1 MYNNRGPADVRRV
14 FTGKDALL
22 FNEQGILLA
31 TVDTFTAQV
40 NVTNAT
46 YEPLGDTQ
54 SHEHL
59 SSYSVSLNITQCI
72 IEDDEFIQDMF
83 TMFSV
88 GQPVMWT
95 FQGVLKGRNGSEQRM
110 IFRDCVPDG
119 QIDLQN
125 FTTGDIIKRQWNLAV
140 NCPPEL
146 QNLLSYENNIRD

>member
-1 MYNNRGPADVRRV
+1 MYNNRGPVDTRRL

-22 FNEQGILLA
+22 LNAKGKTLA

-46 YEPLGDTQ
+46 YQPLGDAQ
-54 SHEHL
+54 SHEHVA
-59 SSYSVSLNITQCI
+59 SYSVSLTVTQCI

-83 TMFSV
+83 TFFSV

-95 FQGVLKGRNGSEQRM
+95 LQGVLKGRNKSEQRM
-110 IFRDCVPDG
+110 IFRDCVPSG

-125 FTTGDIIKRQWNLAV
+125 FTTGDIIKRQWNLFC
-140 NCPPEL
+140 NRPPEL
-146 QNLLSYENNIRD
+146 QNLLSYS

>member
-22 FNEQGILLA
+22 LNERGVTLA

-46 YEPLGDTQ
+46 YQPLGDTQ

-59 SSYSVSLNITQCI
+59 SSYSVNLNITQCI

-110 IFRDCVPDG
+110 IFRDCVPSS
-119 QIDLQN
+119 QI
-125 FTTGDIIKRQWNLAV
+125 QWSLFC

-146 QNLLSYENNIRD
+146 QNLLSYASNVRD

>member
-1 MYNNRGPADVRRV
+1 MYNNRGPADTRRL
-14 FTGKDALL
+14 FTGKDALI
-22 FNEQGILLA
+22 FDEQGALLA
-31 TVDTFTAQV
+31 TVDTFTTQV
-40 NVTNAT
+40 NITNAN
-46 YEPLGDTQ
+46 YQPLGDTQ
-54 SHEHL
+54 SHSHV
-59 SSYSVSLNITQCI
+59 SSYAVSLNITQCI
-72 IEDDEFIQDMF
+72 IEDDEFLQDLF
-83 TMFSV
+83 TFFSV

-125 FTTGDIIKRQWNLAV
+125 FTTGDIIKRQWSMAV